1 RHIWQVQITQK
12 YAWLFDSSTTT
23 TNAAAFRTGGAT
35 VKSRQQLQQ
44 QQGKDAGWD
53 EHLIRLQDCSKE
65 TGRIQTCMVSSFM
78 ADPTSLLALA
88 GVCGYTLR
96 KLKRNYKPTNVAIK
110 NRGHDIMLRWICV
123 CWNHLD
129 QQY

>member
-1 RHIWQVQITQK
+1 RHIWQVQITEK

-44 QQGKDAGWD
+44 QQGKDAGWV

-65 TGRIQTCMVSSFM
+65 TCSM
-78 ADPTSLLALA
+78 A
-88 GVCGYTLR
+88 
-96 KLKRNYKPTNVAIK
+96 
-110 NRGHDIMLRWICV
+110 
-123 CWNHLD
+123 
-129 QQY
+129 